1 MKVLSITD
9 VEWQKCI
16 QDAQKEGVV
25 ITKNGKPFVYL
36 VGVAGMDL
44 EQVECGQSD
53 KLWNLIDR
61 RRKQKPISR
70 AELERRIADKRKAK
84 KKAAV

>member
-1 MKVLSITD
+1 MKVLNITD
-9 VEWQKCI
+9 VEWHKCV

-25 ITKNGKPFVYL
+25 ITKHGKPFVYM
-36 VGVAGMDL
+36 VGVAGMDM

-53 KLWNLIDR
+53 KLWRQIEK

-70 AELERRIADKRKAK
+70 EELERRIAQKHKSKKR
-84 KKAAV
+84 AAV